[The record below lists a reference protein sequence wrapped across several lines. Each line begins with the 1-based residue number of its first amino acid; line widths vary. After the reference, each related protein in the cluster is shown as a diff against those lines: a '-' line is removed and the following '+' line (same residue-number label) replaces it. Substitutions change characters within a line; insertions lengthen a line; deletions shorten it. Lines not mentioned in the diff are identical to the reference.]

1 MILVIDNYDSF
12 TWNLID
18 YLERTGEKVQMVRND
33 TLPGNSFDKSIIG
46 VILSPG
52 PGRPSEAGNLQKF
65 IAYYEQKLPILG
77 ICLGH
82 QAIVEYYGGITIK
95 APEPRHGKLS
105 SVLINNQD
113 PLYYNLPECINVV
126 RYHSLI
132 SDKIPS
138 CLSITAKTDAIPMG
152 VSHKNLPIAGIQF
165 HPEAYLTEF
174 GDQIIKN
181 WVSIC
186 RKLVVE

>member
-18 YLERTGEKVQMVRND
+18 YLERTGEKVKMVRND
-33 TLPGNSFDKSIIG
+33 TFPAESYNECIIG
-46 VILSPG
+46 IVLSPG
-52 PGRPSEAGNLQKF
+52 PGKPSEAGNLQEF
-65 IAYYEQKLPILG
+65 IAYYEKKRPLLG

-82 QAIVEYYGGITIK
+82 QAIVEYYGGKTIK
-95 APEPRHGKLS
+95 APEPKHGKLS
-105 SVLINNQD
+105 KVKLNND
-113 PLYYNLPECINVV
+113 DSLYYKLPESINVV

-132 SDKIPS
+132 SDNIPE
-138 CLSITAKTDAIPMG
+138 CLTITAKTDTIPMG
-152 VSHKNLPIAGIQF
+152 VSHKLLPIAGIQF

-174 GDQIIKN
+174 GEQIIQN
-181 WVSIC
+181 WVSMC